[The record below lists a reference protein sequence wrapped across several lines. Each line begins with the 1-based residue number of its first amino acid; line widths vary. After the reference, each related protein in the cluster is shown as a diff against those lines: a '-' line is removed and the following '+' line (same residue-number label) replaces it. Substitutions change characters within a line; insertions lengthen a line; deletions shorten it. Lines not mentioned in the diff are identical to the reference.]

1 MSRLGV
7 SFRKITL
14 HQKERPVLN
23 VGSVAKKWQPQFFS
37 RLKEYGND
45 FRAIFALFSLI
56 GLLSCFGCSGANYG
70 SLKHSRDVTQA
81 FETYHVYP
89 NHRYYYLH
97 LENNPYAVIALQNSY
112 TISDKQW
119 TEFDPKTDKLE
130 KIVDL
135 VKGFP
140 VNYANAYGSY
150 LKDSSGNQIGYWYS
164 SLQVRSL
171 KVDNE
176 AQKVSIYTD
185 TPWLRDNDSGFG
197 TGFGIGSGGSGIGIR
212 IGR

>member
-1 MSRLGV
+1 MLRAKFG
-7 SFRKITL
+7 FRKS
-14 HQKERPVLN
+14 QV
-23 VGSVAKKWQPQFFS
+23 QFLSQF
-37 RLKEYGND
+37 KEYRNI
-45 FRAIFALFSLI
+45 FRTIFVFLCLI
-56 GLLSCFGCSGANYG
+56 GSLYCSGCSGANYG

-135 VKGFP
+135 VKRFP
-140 VNYANAYGSY
+140 VNYTNAYGSY
-150 LKDSSGNQIGYWYS
+150 LKDSLGNQIGYWYS
-164 SLQVRSL
+164 SLQIRSL

>member
-1 MSRLGV
+1 VFNAG
-7 SFRKITL
+7 
-14 HQKERPVLN
+14 PV
-23 VGSVAKKWQPQFFS
+23 VEKWQHQFFC
-37 RLKEYGND
+37 RLKEYGNS
-45 FRAIFALFSLI
+45 FRAIFLLFSLI
-56 GLLSCFGCSGANYG
+56 GLVSCLGCSGANYG
-70 SLKHSRDVTQA
+70 SLKRSRDVTQA

-97 LENNPYAVIALQNSY
+97 SENDPYAVIALLNRY
-112 TISDKQW
+112 MVSDKQW
-119 TEFDPKTDKLE
+119 TEFDPQTDKLE

-135 VKGFP
+135 VKRFP

-150 LKDSSGNQIGYWYS
+150 LMDSSGNQIGYWYS
-164 SLQVRSL
+164 SLQLRSL

-185 TPWLRDNDSGFG
+185 MPWLRDNERGFG
-197 TGFGIGSGGSGIGIR
+197 TGIGIGSGGSGMGIR